1 MKEEERRVCARFV
14 TESGSFSI
22 TPAHSSARGRRELVF
37 PLQGVTRTYE
47 DQGLGLKIL
56 VRIPAHS

>member
-1 MKEEERRVCARFV
+1 VTDSSAFV
-14 TESGSFSI
+14 I
-22 TPAHSSARGRRELVF
+22 TPAHSSARGRRELVL

-56 VRIPAHS
+56 VRILVHS